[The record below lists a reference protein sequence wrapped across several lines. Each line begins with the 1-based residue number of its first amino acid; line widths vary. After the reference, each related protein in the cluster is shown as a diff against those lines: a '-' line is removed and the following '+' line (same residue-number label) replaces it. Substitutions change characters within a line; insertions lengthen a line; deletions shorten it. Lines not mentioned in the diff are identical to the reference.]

1 MDRTSK
7 VRNTR
12 QSIDTAKHFQE
23 VRSFKEAL
31 IAMLPRD
38 FQTVLQSLVTLSCL
52 YTFLQTRDVIWLL
65 TAYTLA
71 GGTSGLPMLKTLLPA
86 HKRPSQKEID
96 AP

>member
-7 VRNTR
+7 IEHHRR
-12 QSIDTAKHFQE
+12 SIDTEEHFQE
-23 VRSFKEAL
+23 ARSFKEAL
-31 IAMLPRD
+31 MAMLPRD
-38 FQTVLQSLVTLSCL
+38 FQTVLQSLITLSCL

-86 HKRPSQKEID
+86 HKRPSQEEID

>member
-7 VRNTR
+7 IKHNRR
-12 QSIDTAKHFQE
+12 SIETEEHLQE
-23 VRSFKEAL
+23 VRSFKEAF

-38 FQTVLQSLVTLSCL
+38 FQTVLQSLITLTCL

-71 GGTSGLPMLKTLLPA
+71 GGASGLPILRTLLPA
-86 HKRPSQKEID
+86 HKGSSQKEID
-96 AP
+96 TP